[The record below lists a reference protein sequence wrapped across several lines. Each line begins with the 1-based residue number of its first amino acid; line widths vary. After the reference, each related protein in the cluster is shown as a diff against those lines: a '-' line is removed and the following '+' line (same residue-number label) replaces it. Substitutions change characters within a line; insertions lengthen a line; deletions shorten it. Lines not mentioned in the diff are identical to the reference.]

1 VTDDDQATDR
11 VLSRAQQIFRDAP
24 DNHRDLIKRVL
35 EEERELMHLKRRNDI
50 HQRIYEHVKRV
61 IR

>member
-1 VTDDDQATDR
+1 VTDDNQATDR

-24 DNHRDLIKRVL
+24 ENHRDLIKRVL

>member
-1 VTDDDQATDR
+1 MTDDNQATDR